1 MSITTENTFETAL
14 VQSLVEQGGYTEGNA
29 PDYSPALGMFKYEVI
44 RFLQESQPKRWE
56 KISAIHGAD
65 ADNRVIQRLYKEM
78 DLRGSLD
85 VLRNGFVDYGV
96 RFQMAYFQPASSLNP
111 DAVDL
116 YNKNSLK
123 VYRQI
128 YYSTKNKNSVDIVL
142 ALNGIPLATMELKNQ
157 FTGQNT
163 GNALKQY
170 GTTRDNRESLFAFKK
185 RCLVHFA
192 VDQDEVFMCTKLE
205 GSKTYWLPFNKG
217 SNNGK
222 GNPQN
227 PDGYRTSYLW
237 ENILQKD
244 SWMEIIQRFV
254 HLQTDEIKVD
264 LPTPNGQAG
273 GKTFKKEKLIFPRYH
288 QLDAVREISRKVLEV
303 GVGKN
308 YLVQHSAG
316 SGKSNSIAWLAYRLS
331 SLHNTQDERIFDS
344 VIVVTDRKV
353 LDQQLQNTIYQFEHK
368 SGVVQKIDKDSTQL
382 ASALGYGT
390 NIIITTLQKFP
401 FVVDKVG
408 ELPDRKY
415 AVIIDEAHSSQGGE
429 ASKKMKEVLASK
441 SLEDA
446 AKDDLEEDYTGDDF
460 VREQIE
466 RSAAARG
473 QQDNISFFA
482 FTATPKYKTLQVFGD
497 KDLPAPR
504 PQAGQFCIYVLKC
517 SNNSFYIGQSQD
529 FPRRLSEHER
539 GEVSWTS
546 KYLPVELI
554 HWEVFNTR
562 EDAVDREK
570 KLKTGFGRE
579 WLKREFEK
587 QTLAKWARQAGSEGK
602 PKPFH
607 LYSMR
612 QAIEEGFILDVL
624 QNYTTYELYFKLT
637 KAIQE
642 DPQLNK
648 KKAAKAIGKFVS
660 LHPHNLSQK
669 TEIIIEHFRDV
680 VSKKIGGKAKAMLAC
695 GSRLHAKRYFEEF
708 ESYIKEKGY
717 DNEIK
722 ILVAF
727 SGKVIDDDVPQ
738 GVSEPEIT
746 GYSEKELPST
756 FEKDEYKILIVADKY
771 QTGFDQPLLHT
782 MYVDKK
788 LSGVKAVQ
796 TLSRLNRTC
805 PGKEDTFVLDFAN
818 DRQTILDSFQPYY
831 EITSVTE
838 ETDINHLYD
847 LKARLD
853 QFQVYWE
860 QEIEAFAN
868 VYFDPKTKL
877 NNPKQ
882 QKHLYAFTDPAV
894 DRYRAITEEEKQDEF
909 KKGLRSWTNLYAF
922 LSQIMP
928 FIDAEFEKFYAYAK
942 LLQTRLPKR
951 ELSESLHLDDEV
963 ALEYYR
969 LQKIKEGSIELQKGE
984 EGELSGT
991 SEAGLKRAKDEEAL
1005 LSEIINVLN
1014 DRFGTEFEEADK
1026 LFFDQI
1032 EAELMEDE
1040 TLQTQARVNKIDT
1053 FKFAFNDKFI
1063 DKLIGRMD
1071 QNQDIFEKILED
1083 KVFGDLVK
1091 ELMMKKIYKKLNE

>member
-1 MSITTENTFETAL
+1 MNITNENTFETAL
-14 VQSLVEQGGYTEGNA
+14 VQSLVELGGYTEGDA
-29 PDYSPALGMFKYEVI
+29 PDYSPELGMFKYEVI
-44 RFLQESQPKRWE
+44 KFLQESQPKRWD
-56 KISAIHGAD
+56 KISSIHGED
-65 ADNRVIQRLYKEM
+65 ADNRVIQRLYKEL

-96 RFQMAYFQPASSLNP
+96 RFQMAFFQPASGLNP

-116 YNKNSLK
+116 YNKNILK

-128 YYSTKNKNSVDIVL
+128 YYSTKNKNSVDVL
-142 ALNGIPLATMELKNQ
+142 LSLNGIPVATLELKNQ
-157 FTGQNT
+157 FTGQNV

-170 GTTRDNRESLFAFKK
+170 STTRDNREILFAFKK
-185 RCLVHFA
+185 RALVHFA
-192 VDQDEVFMCTKLE
+192 VDQDEVFMTTKLD

-217 SNNGK
+217 SCNGK

-227 PDGYRTSYLW
+227 PGGYRTAYLW

-244 SWMEIIQRFV
+244 SWMEIIQNFV
-254 HLQTDEIKVD
+254 HLQTEEIEVE
-264 LPTPNGQAG
+264 
-273 GKTFKKEKLIFPRYH
+273 GKIYKKEKLIFPRYH
-288 QLDAVREISRKVLEV
+288 QLDAVRSIGANVLSV
-303 GVGKN
+303 GMGKN
-308 YLVQHSAG
+308 YLIQHSAG

-331 SLHNTQDERIFDS
+331 SLHNAADERIFDS

-368 SGVVQKIDKDSTQL
+368 TGVVQKIDKDSTQL

-429 ASKKMKEVLASK
+429 ASKKLKEVLAAN
-441 SLEDA
+441 SLEQAEIEDTN
-446 AKDDLEEDYTGDDF
+446 DYTGGDF

-466 RSAAARG
+466 RSAVFRG
-473 QQDNISFFA
+473 QQANISFFA

-497 KDLPAPR
+497 KDA
-504 PQAGQFCIYVLKC
+504 
-517 SNNSFYIGQSQD
+517 D
-529 FPRRLSEHER
+529 
-539 GEVSWTS
+539 
-546 KYLPVELI
+546 
-554 HWEVFNTR
+554 
-562 EDAVDREK
+562 
-570 KLKTGFGRE
+570 
-579 WLKREFEK
+579 
-587 QTLAKWARQAGSEGK
+587 GK
-602 PKPFH
+602 PMPFH

-637 KAIQE
+637 KAIEE
-642 DPQLNK
+642 DPNLNK
-648 KKAAKAIGKFVS
+648 KKAAKAIGRFVS
-660 LHPHNLSQK
+660 LHPHNLAQK
-669 TEIIIEHFRDV
+669 TEIIIEHFREI
-680 VSKKIGGKAKAMLAC
+680 VSKKIGGKAKAMLVC
-695 GSRLHAKRYFEEF
+695 GSRLHAKRYYEEINK
-708 ESYIKEKGY
+708 YIKSKGY
-717 DNEIK
+717 QNEIK

-727 SGKVIDDDVPQ
+727 SGKVTDDNYPD
-738 GVSEPEIT
+738 GVAEPELT
-746 GYSEKELPST
+746 GYGEKKLPEA
-756 FEKDEYKILIVADKY
+756 FDKDEYKLLIVADKY

-796 TLSRLNRTC
+796 TLSRLNRMH
-805 PGKEDTFVLDFAN
+805 PGKEDTFVLDFSN

-838 ETDINHLYD
+838 ETDVNHLYD
-847 LKARLD
+847 LKAKLD
-853 QFQVYWE
+853 EFQVYWA

-868 VYFDPKTKL
+868 VYFDPKTKM
-877 NNPKQ
+877 NNAKQ
-882 QKHLYAFTDPAV
+882 QKYLYAFTDPAV
-894 DRYRAITEEEKQDEF
+894 DRYKAIPEEEKQDEF

-922 LSQIMP
+922 LAQIMP
-928 FIDAEFEKFYAYAK
+928 FIDAEFEKFYAYSK

-1014 DRFGTEFEEADK
+1014 EQFGTEFEEADK

-1040 TLQTQARVNKIDT
+1040 TLQTQAKVNKIDT
-1053 FKFAFNDKFI
+1053 FKFAFDDKFV

-1071 QNQDIFEKILED
+1071 QNQEIFEKILED
-1083 KVFGDLVK
+1083 KAFGDLVK
-1091 ELMMKKIYKKLNE
+1091 QLMMKKIYRRMNELV

>member
-14 VQSLVEQGGYTEGNA
+14 VQSLIEQGGYTEGNA
-29 PDYSPALGMFKYEVI
+29 PDYSPELGMFKYEVI
-44 RFLQESQPKRWE
+44 KFLQESQPKRWE

-65 ADNRVIQRLYKEM
+65 ADNRVIQRLYKEL

-96 RFQMAYFQPASSLNP
+96 RFQMAFFQPASGLNP
-111 DAVDL
+111 EAVDL
-116 YNKNSLK
+116 YNRNKLK

-128 YYSTKNKNSVDIVL
+128 YYSTKNKNSVDVVL
-142 ALNGIPLATMELKNQ
+142 SLNGIPVATLELKNQ
-157 FTGQNT
+157 FTGQNV

-170 GTTRDNRESLFAFKK
+170 SETRDNREILFAFKK
-185 RCLVHFA
+185 RALVHFA
-192 VDQDEVFMCTKLE
+192 VDQDEVFMTTKLD
-205 GSKTYWLPFNKG
+205 GNKTYWLPFNKG
-217 SNNGK
+217 ANNGK

-227 PDGYRTSYLW
+227 PNGYRTAYLW

-254 HLQTDEIKVD
+254 HLQTEEIEVE
-264 LPTPNGQAG
+264 GRIY
-273 GKTFKKEKLIFPRYH
+273 KKEKLIFPRYH
-288 QLDAVREISRKVLEV
+288 QLDAVRSIGEHVLQV
-303 GVGKN
+303 GIGKN
-308 YLVQHSAG
+308 YLIQHSAG

-331 SLHNTQDERIFDS
+331 SLHTATDERIFDS

-368 SGVVQKIDKDSTQL
+368 TGVVQKIDKDSTQL

-408 ELPDRKY
+408 ELPERKY

-429 ASKKMKEVLASK
+429 ASKKLKEVLASK
-441 SLEDA
+441 SLEQA
-446 AKDDLEEDYTGDDF
+446 ITDDTNDYSGDDF

-473 QQDNISFFA
+473 QQPNISFFA

-497 KDLPAPR
+497 
-504 PQAGQFCIYVLKC
+504 
-517 SNNSFYIGQSQD
+517 QD
-529 FPRRLSEHER
+529 
-539 GEVSWTS
+539 
-546 KYLPVELI
+546 
-554 HWEVFNTR
+554 
-562 EDAVDREK
+562 A
-570 KLKTGFGRE
+570 
-579 WLKREFEK
+579 
-587 QTLAKWARQAGSEGK
+587 EGK

-637 KAIQE
+637 KAIE
-642 DPQLNK
+642 DDPNLNK

-660 LHPHNLSQK
+660 LHPHNLAQK
-669 TEIIIEHFRDV
+669 TEIMIEHFRNV
-680 VSKKIGGKAKAMLAC
+680 VSKKIGGKAKAMLVC
-695 GSRLHAKRYFEEF
+695 GSRLHAKRYFEEVGR
-708 ESYIKEKGY
+708 YIQGKGY
-717 DNEIK
+717 ENEIK

-727 SGKVIDDDVPQ
+727 SGKVIDENTP
-738 GVSEPEIT
+738 GGISEPELT
-746 GYSEKELPST
+746 GFNERELPT
-756 FEKDEYKILIVADKY
+756 VFERDEYKILIVADKY

-796 TLSRLNRTC
+796 TLSRLNRMH

-853 QFQVYWE
+853 AFQVYWT
-860 QEIEAFAN
+860 QEIEAFAH

-877 NNPKQ
+877 NNPKH
-882 QKHLYAFTDPAV
+882 QKHLYAFTDSAV
-894 DRYRAITEEEKQDEF
+894 DRFKAISEEEKQDEF

-928 FIDAEFEKFYAYAK
+928 FIDSEFEKFYAYAK

-991 SEAGLKRAKDEEAL
+991 SEAGLKRAKEEEAL
-1005 LSEIINVLN
+1005 LSQIIHVLN

-1032 EAELMEDE
+1032 EAELMDDE
-1040 TLQTQARVNKIDT
+1040 TLKTQARVNKMDT
-1053 FKFAFNDKFI
+1053 FKFAFDDKFI

-1071 QNQDIFEKILED
+1071 QNQEIFEKILED
-1083 KVFGDLVK
+1083 KTFGDLVK
-1091 ELMMKKIYKKLNE
+1091 DLMMRKIYRKMNE

>member
-14 VQSLVEQGGYTEGNA
+14 VQTLVEQGGYTQGNA
-29 PDYSPALGMFKYEVI
+29 EDYSKELGMFKYEVI
-44 RFLQESQPKRWE
+44 AFLQASQPKRWA

-65 ADNRVIQRLYKEM
+65 TDNRIIQRLYKEL

-96 RFQMAYFQPASSLNP
+96 RFQLAYFQPASGLNP

-128 YYSTKNKNSVDIVL
+128 YYSTKNKNSVDVVL
-142 ALNGIPLATMELKNQ
+142 AVNGIPVATLELKNQ
-157 FTGQNT
+157 FTGQDV

-170 GTTRDNRESLFAFKK
+170 STTRDNKELLFAFKK
-185 RCLVHFA
+185 RTLVHFA
-192 VDQDEVFMCTKLE
+192 VDQDEVFMTTKLD

-217 SNNGK
+217 ANNGK
-222 GNPQN
+222 GNPKN
-227 PDGYRTSYLW
+227 ENGYRTAYLW
-237 ENILQKD
+237 EYILQKD
-244 SWMEIIQRFV
+244 SWMEILQRFL
-254 HLQTDEIKVD
+254 HLETEEFES
-264 LPTPNGQAG
+264 NG
-273 GKTFKKEKLIFPRYH
+273 KIYKKEKLIFPRYH
-288 QLDAVREISRKVLEV
+288 QLDAVRKISNNVLEV
-303 GVGKN
+303 EAGTN
-308 YLVQHSAG
+308 YLIQHSAG

-331 SLHNTQDERIFDS
+331 SLHNNTDKRIFDS

-353 LDQQLQNTIYQFEHK
+353 LDQQLQSTIYQFEHK
-368 SGVVQKIDKDSTQL
+368 TGVVQRIDKDSTQL

-408 ELPDRKY
+408 ELPDRNY

-429 ASKKMKEVLASK
+429 ASKKMKEVLAAK
-441 SLEDA
+441 SLEEATTEDTT
-446 AKDDLEEDYTGDDF
+446 DDYTGDDF

-466 RSAAARG
+466 RSAQARG
-473 QQDNISFFA
+473 QQSNISFFA
-482 FTATPKYKTLQVFGD
+482 FTATPKYKTLQVFGH
-497 KDLPAPR
+497 KDA
-504 PQAGQFCIYVLKC
+504 
-517 SNNSFYIGQSQD
+517 
-529 FPRRLSEHER
+529 
-539 GEVSWTS
+539 
-546 KYLPVELI
+546 
-554 HWEVFNTR
+554 
-562 EDAVDREK
+562 
-570 KLKTGFGRE
+570 
-579 WLKREFEK
+579 
-587 QTLAKWARQAGSEGK
+587 EGK
-602 PKPFH
+602 PQPFH

-624 QNYTTYELYFKLT
+624 KNYTTYELYFKLT
-637 KAIQE
+637 KAIE
-642 DPQLNK
+642 DDPNLNK

-660 LHPHNLSQK
+660 LHPHNLAQK
-669 TEIIIEHFRDV
+669 TEIIIEHFKQI
-680 VSKKIGGKAKAMLAC
+680 VSHKIGGKAKAMLVC

-708 ESYIKEKGY
+708 NKYINEKGY
-717 DNEIK
+717 QNDIK

-727 SGKVIDDDVPQ
+727 SGKVIDDNTPD
-738 GVSEPEIT
+738 GVSEPQMT
-746 GYSEKELPST
+746 GYSEKELPEI
-756 FEKDEYKILIVADKY
+756 FDREEYKILIVADKY
-771 QTGFDQPLLHT
+771 QTGFDQPLLQT

-805 PGKEDTFVLDFAN
+805 AGKEDTFVLDFVN
-818 DRQTILDSFQPYY
+818 DRETIFASFQPYY
-831 EITSVTE
+831 EITTVTE

-853 QFQVYWE
+853 EFQIYWE
-860 QEIEAFAN
+860 TEIEAFAN
-868 VYFDPKTKL
+868 VYFNPETKL

-882 QKHLYAFTDPAV
+882 QKYLYSFTDPAV
-894 DRYRAITEEEKQDEF
+894 DRFKEIDEEEKQDEF
-909 KKGLRSWTNLYAF
+909 KKGLRTWTNLYAF
-922 LSQIMP
+922 LAQIMP
-928 FIDAEFEKFYAYAK
+928 FVDPDFERFYAYAK

-969 LQKIKEGSIELQKGE
+969 LQKIKEGSIDLLTGE
-984 EGELSGT
+984 TGELSGT
-991 SEAGLKRAKDEEAL
+991 TEAGLKRAKDAEAL

-1040 TLQTQARVNKIDT
+1040 TLQTQAKVNKIDT
-1053 FKFAFNDKFI
+1053 FKYAFEDLFI
-1063 DKLIGRMD
+1063 TKLIDRMD
-1071 QNQDIFEKILED
+1071 QNQEIFEKILED
-1083 KVFGDLVK
+1083 KVFGNLVK
-1091 ELMMKKIYKKLNE
+1091 ELMMKKVYKKMNE

>member
-14 VQSLVEQGGYTEGNA
+14 VQSLTEQGGYTEGDA
-29 PDYSPALGMFKYEVI
+29 PDYSPELGMFKNEVI
-44 RFLQESQPKRWE
+44 QFLQESQPKRWE
-56 KISAIHGAD
+56 KIAAIHGSD
-65 ADNRVIQRLYKEM
+65 ADNRVIQRLFKEL

-96 RFQMAYFQPASSLNP
+96 RFHIAFFQPASGLNP
-111 DAVDL
+111 DAVEL

-123 VYRQI
+123 VYRQV
-128 YYSTKNKNSVDIVL
+128 YYSTKNKNSVDL
-142 ALNGIPLATMELKNQ
+142 LLSLNGIPVATLELKNQ
-157 FTGQNT
+157 FTGQNV

-170 GTTRDNRESLFAFKK
+170 STTRDNREILFAFKK

-192 VDQDEVFMCTKLE
+192 VDQDEVFMTTKLD

-217 SNNGK
+217 ANNGK
-222 GNPQN
+222 GNPHN
-227 PDGYRTSYLW
+227 PNGYKTAYLW
-237 ENILQKD
+237 ENILQKE

-254 HLQTDEIKVD
+254 HLQTDEIEVE
-264 LPTPNGQAG
+264 
-273 GKTFKKEKLIFPRYH
+273 GKIYKKEKLIFPRFH
-288 QLDAVREISRKVLEV
+288 QWDAVRRIGENVLNV
-303 GVGKN
+303 GIGKN
-308 YLVQHSAG
+308 YLIQHSAG

-331 SLHNTQDERIFDS
+331 SLHNANDERIFDS

-368 SGVVQKIDKDSTQL
+368 TGVVQKIDKDSNQL
-382 ASALGYGT
+382 ATALGYGT

-408 ELPDRKY
+408 ELPERKY

-441 SLEDA
+441 SLEQA
-446 AKDDLEEDYTGDDF
+446 VIDDTDDYTGDDF
-460 VREQIE
+460 IREQIE
-466 RSAAARG
+466 RSAAVRG
-473 QQDNISFFA
+473 QQANISFFA

-497 KDLPAPR
+497 KD
-504 PQAGQFCIYVLKC
+504 
-517 SNNSFYIGQSQD
+517 
-529 FPRRLSEHER
+529 
-539 GEVSWTS
+539 
-546 KYLPVELI
+546 
-554 HWEVFNTR
+554 
-562 EDAVDREK
+562 
-570 KLKTGFGRE
+570 
-579 WLKREFEK
+579 
-587 QTLAKWARQAGSEGK
+587 SEGK

-637 KAIQE
+637 KAIEE
-642 DPQLNK
+642 DPHLNK
-648 KKAAKAIGKFVS
+648 KKAAKAIGRYVS
-660 LHPHNLSQK
+660 LHPHNLAQK
-669 TEIIIEHFRDV
+669 TEIIIEHFRNI
-680 VSKKIGGKAKAMLAC
+680 VSKKIGGKAKAMLVC

-708 ESYIKEKGY
+708 NRYIKAKHYE
-717 DNEIK
+717 NEIK

-727 SGKVIDDDVPQ
+727 SGKVVDDNAPD
-738 GVSEPEIT
+738 GVSEPEMT
-746 GYSEKELPST
+746 GYSEKELPKI
-756 FEKDEYKILIVADKY
+756 FEKVEYKILIVADKY

-796 TLSRLNRTC
+796 TLSRLNRMH
-805 PGKEDTFVLDFAN
+805 PGKEDTFVLDFVN
-818 DRQTILDSFQPYY
+818 DRETILDSFQPYY

-853 QFQVYWE
+853 EFQVYWT

-877 NNPKQ
+877 SNPKQ
-882 QKHLYAFTDPAV
+882 QKLLYAFTDPAV
-894 DRYRAITEEEKQDEF
+894 DRFKAIAEEEKQDEF
-909 KKGLRSWTNLYAF
+909 KKSLRSWTNLYAF

-928 FIDAEFEKFYAYAK
+928 FTDSEFEKFYAYAK

-984 EGELSGT
+984 EGLLSGT
-991 SEAGLKRAKDEEAL
+991 TEAGLKRAKDEEAL

-1032 EAELMEDE
+1032 EAELMDDE

-1053 FKFAFNDKFI
+1053 FKFAFDDKFI

-1071 QNQDIFEKILED
+1071 QNQEIFEKILED

>member
-14 VQSLVEQGGYTEGNA
+14 VQSLKEHGGYTEGNA
-29 PDYSPALGMFKYEVI
+29 PDYSPELGMFKYEVI
-44 RFLQESQPKRWE
+44 KFLQESQPKRWE

-65 ADNRVIQRLYKEM
+65 ADNRVIQRLYKEL

-96 RFQMAYFQPASSLNP
+96 RFQMAFFQPASGLNP

-116 YNKNSLK
+116 YNKNNLK

-128 YYSTKNKNSVDIVL
+128 HYSTKNKNSVDVL
-142 ALNGIPLATMELKNQ
+142 LSLNGIPVATLELKNQ
-157 FTGQNT
+157 FTGQNV

-170 GTTRDNRESLFAFKK
+170 SSTRDNREILFAFKK

-192 VDQDEVFMCTKLE
+192 VDQDEVFMTTNLD
-205 GSKTYWLPFNKG
+205 GSQTYWLPFNKG

-227 PDGYRTSYLW
+227 PNGYRTAYLW

-254 HLQTDEIKVD
+254 HLQTEEIEVD
-264 LPTPNGQAG
+264 
-273 GKTFKKEKLIFPRYH
+273 GKIYKKEKLIFPRYH
-288 QLDAVREISRKVLEV
+288 QLDAVREISKKVLEV
-303 GVGKN
+303 GTGKN
-308 YLVQHSAG
+308 YLIQHSAG

-331 SLHNTQDERIFDS
+331 SLHNATDERIFDS

-368 SGVVQKIDKDSTQL
+368 TGVVQKIDKDSTQL
-382 ASALGYGT
+382 ALALGYGT

-408 ELPDRKY
+408 ELPERKY

-429 ASKKMKEVLASK
+429 ASKKLKEVLASK

-446 AKDDLEEDYTGDDF
+446 TKEDLEEDYTGDDF
-460 VREQIE
+460 IREQIE
-466 RSAAARG
+466 KSAAARG
-473 QQDNISFFA
+473 HQHNISFFA

-497 KDLPAPR
+497 KDE
-504 PQAGQFCIYVLKC
+504 
-517 SNNSFYIGQSQD
+517 N
-529 FPRRLSEHER
+529 
-539 GEVSWTS
+539 
-546 KYLPVELI
+546 
-554 HWEVFNTR
+554 
-562 EDAVDREK
+562 
-570 KLKTGFGRE
+570 
-579 WLKREFEK
+579 
-587 QTLAKWARQAGSEGK
+587 GK

-624 QNYTTYELYFKLT
+624 QNYITYELYFKLT
-637 KAIQE
+637 KAIEE
-642 DPQLNK
+642 DPNLNK

-660 LHPHNLSQK
+660 LHPHNLAQK
-669 TEIIIEHFRDV
+669 TEIIIEHFRNI
-680 VSKKIGGKAKAMLAC
+680 VSKKIGGKAKAMLVC
-695 GSRLHAKRYFEEF
+695 GSRLHAKRYYEEF
-708 ESYIKEKGY
+708 EKYIKKKGY
-717 DNEIK
+717 ENEIK

-727 SGKVIDDDVPQ
+727 SGKVIDDNAPD
-738 GVSEPEIT
+738 GVSEPEMT
-746 GYSEKELPST
+746 GYSEKELPT
-756 FEKDEYKILIVADKY
+756 IFERNEYKILIVADKY

-796 TLSRLNRTC
+796 TLSRLNRMH
-805 PGKEDTFVLDFAN
+805 PGKEDTFILDFVN

-831 EITSVTE
+831 EVTSVTE

-847 LKARLD
+847 LKSRLD
-853 QFQVYWE
+853 EFQVYWT
-860 QEIEAFAN
+860 QEIEAFAK

-877 NNPKQ
+877 NNSKQ
-882 QKHLYAFTDPAV
+882 QKYLYTYTDPAV
-894 DRYRAITEEEKQDEF
+894 DRFKAIAEEEKQDEF

-922 LSQIMP
+922 LSQIIP
-928 FIDAEFEKFYAYAK
+928 FIDSESEKFYAYAK

-984 EGELSGT
+984 EGELSGI

-1014 DRFGTEFEEADK
+1014 DRFGTEFDEADK

-1032 EAELMEDE
+1032 ETELMEDE

-1063 DKLIGRMD
+1063 DKLIGRID
-1071 QNQDIFEKILED
+1071 QNQEIFERIIED
-1083 KVFGDLVK
+1083 KMFGDLVK

>member
-14 VQSLVEQGGYTEGNA
+14 VQSLIEQGGYTEGNA
-29 PDYSPALGMFKYEVI
+29 PDYSPELGMFKYEVI

-65 ADNRVIQRLYKEM
+65 ADNRVIQRLYKEL

-96 RFQMAYFQPASSLNP
+96 RFQMAFFQPASGLNP

-116 YNKNSLK
+116 YNKNNLK

-128 YYSTKNKNSVDIVL
+128 YYSTKVKNSVDVL
-142 ALNGIPLATMELKNQ
+142 LSLNGIPVATLELKNQ
-157 FTGQNT
+157 FTGQNV

-170 GTTRDNRESLFAFKK
+170 STTRDNREILFAFKK
-185 RCLVHFA
+185 RCLIHFA
-192 VDQDEVFMCTKLE
+192 VDQDEVFMTTKLD

-227 PDGYRTSYLW
+227 PNGYRTAYLW

-254 HLQTDEIKVD
+254 HLQTEEIEVE
-264 LPTPNGQAG
+264 
-273 GKTFKKEKLIFPRYH
+273 GKIYKKEKLIFPRYH
-288 QLDAVREISRKVLEV
+288 QLDAVRSIGDNVLQV
-303 GVGKN
+303 GIGKN
-308 YLVQHSAG
+308 YLIQHSAG

-331 SLHNTQDERIFDS
+331 SLHNSTDERIFDS

-368 SGVVQKIDKDSTQL
+368 TGVVQKIDKDSSQL

-408 ELPDRKY
+408 ELPERKY

-429 ASKKMKEVLASK
+429 ASKKLKEVLASK
-441 SLEDA
+441 SLEQA
-446 AKDDLEEDYTGDDF
+446 ITDDTDDYTGDDF

-473 QQDNISFFA
+473 QQPNISFFA

-497 KDLPAPR
+497 KD
-504 PQAGQFCIYVLKC
+504 
-517 SNNSFYIGQSQD
+517 
-529 FPRRLSEHER
+529 
-539 GEVSWTS
+539 T
-546 KYLPVELI
+546 
-554 HWEVFNTR
+554 
-562 EDAVDREK
+562 
-570 KLKTGFGRE
+570 
-579 WLKREFEK
+579 
-587 QTLAKWARQAGSEGK
+587 EGK

-637 KAIQE
+637 KAIEE
-642 DPQLNK
+642 DPNLNK

-660 LHPHNLSQK
+660 LHPHNLAQK
-669 TEIIIEHFRDV
+669 TEIIIEHFRDI
-680 VSKKIGGKAKAMLAC
+680 VSKKIGGKAKAMLVC
-695 GSRLHAKRYFEEF
+695 GSRLHAKRYFEEVGK
-708 ESYIKEKGY
+708 YIKTKGY
-717 DNEIK
+717 ENEIK

-727 SGKVIDDDVPQ
+727 SGKVIDDNAPD
-738 GVSEPEIT
+738 GVSEPEMT
-746 GYSEKELPST
+746 GYSEKELPT
-756 FEKDEYKILIVADKY
+756 IFERDEYKILIVADKY

-796 TLSRLNRTC
+796 TLSRLNRMH

-853 QFQVYWE
+853 EFQVYYT

-877 NNPKQ
+877 NNPKH

-894 DRYRAITEEEKQDEF
+894 DRFKGIAEEEKQDEF
-909 KKGLRSWTNLYAF
+909 KKGLRTWTNLYAF

-928 FIDAEFEKFYAYAK
+928 FIDSEFEKFYAYAK

-991 SEAGLKRAKDEEAL
+991 TEAGLKRAKDEEAL

-1032 EAELMEDE
+1032 EAELMDDE

-1071 QNQDIFEKILED
+1071 QNQEIFEKILED

>member
-14 VQSLVEQGGYTEGNA
+14 VQSLTENGGYTEGNA
-29 PDYSPALGMFKYEVI
+29 QDYSPELGMFKYEVI
-44 RFLQESQPKRWE
+44 HFLQTSQPKRWE
-56 KISAIHGAD
+56 KIAAIHGPD
-65 ADNRVIQRLYKEM
+65 AENRVIQRLYKEL

-96 RFQMAYFQPASSLNP
+96 RFQMAYFKPASSLNP

-116 YNKNSLK
+116 YNKNELK

-128 YYSTKNKNSVDIVL
+128 YYSPRNKNSVDVVL
-142 ALNGIPLATMELKNQ
+142 SLNGIPVATLELKNQ
-157 FTGQNT
+157 FTGQNV

-170 GTTRDNRESLFAFKK
+170 SSTRDNREILFAFRK
-185 RCLVHFA
+185 RTLVHFA

-205 GSKTYWLPFNKG
+205 GSKTYWLPFNQG
-217 SNNGK
+217 FNNGK
-222 GNPQN
+222 GNPPN

-237 ENILQKD
+237 EYIFTKD
-244 SWMEIIQRFV
+244 SWLEIIQRFI
-254 HLQTDEIKVD
+254 HLQTEEIVVD
-264 LPTPNGQAG
+264 
-273 GKTFKKEKLIFPRYH
+273 GKTYKKEKLIFPRFH
-288 QLDAVREISRKVLEV
+288 QLDAVRKISADVFEV
-303 GVGKN
+303 GAGKN

-331 SLHNTQDERIFDS
+331 SLHNATNERIFDS

-368 SGVVQKIDKDSTQL
+368 TGVVQKIDKDSTQL
-382 ASALGYGT
+382 AEALGYGT

-408 ELPDRKY
+408 ELPDRNY
-415 AVIIDEAHSSQGGE
+415 AVVIDEAHSSQGGE
-429 ASKKMKEVLASK
+429 ASKKMKEVLAAK

-446 AKDDLEEDYTGDDF
+446 EAAESGDDYTGDDF

-473 QQDNISFFA
+473 QQSNISFFA

-497 KDLPAPR
+497 KDAE
-504 PQAGQFCIYVLKC
+504 
-517 SNNSFYIGQSQD
+517 S
-529 FPRRLSEHER
+529 
-539 GEVSWTS
+539 
-546 KYLPVELI
+546 
-554 HWEVFNTR
+554 
-562 EDAVDREK
+562 
-570 KLKTGFGRE
+570 
-579 WLKREFEK
+579 
-587 QTLAKWARQAGSEGK
+587 K

-637 KAIQE
+637 KAIE
-642 DPQLNK
+642 DDPELNK

-660 LHPHNLSQK
+660 LHPHNLAQK

-680 VSKKIGGKAKAMLAC
+680 VSKKIGGKAKAMVVC

-708 ESYIKEKGY
+708 GRYIKEKGY
-717 DNEIK
+717 ENEMK
-722 ILVAF
+722 VLVAF
-727 SGKVIDDDVPQ
+727 SGKVVDDNSPD
-738 GVSEPEIT
+738 GITEPELT
-746 GYSEKELPST
+746 GWREKEIPT
-756 FEKDEYKILIVADKY
+756 VFDKDEYKILIVADKY

-818 DRQTILDSFQPYY
+818 ERQTILDSFQPYY

-838 ETDINHLYD
+838 ETDVNHLYD
-847 LKARLD
+847 LKAKLD
-853 QFQVYWE
+853 EFQVYWE
-860 QEIEAFAN
+860 QEINEFAQI
-868 VYFDPKTKL
+868 YFDPKTKL

-882 QKHLYAFTDPAV
+882 QRHLYAYTDPAV
-894 DRYRAITEEEKQDEF
+894 DRYKGIEEEDKQDEF
-909 KKGLRSWTNLYAF
+909 KKGLRTWTNLYAF

-928 FIDAEFEKFYAYAK
+928 FSDAELEKFYAYAK

-951 ELSESLHLDDEV
+951 ELSEALHLDDEV

-969 LQKIKEGSIELQKGE
+969 LQKIKEGAIELEKGE

-991 SEAGLKRAKDEEAL
+991 SEAGLKRAKEEEAL
-1005 LSEIINVLN
+1005 LSQIINVLN

-1040 TLQTQARVNKIDT
+1040 TLQTQARVNKLDT
-1053 FKFAFNDKFI
+1053 FKYAFDDKFI

-1071 QNQDIFEKILED
+1071 QNQDIFEKIMED

>member
-1 MSITTENTFETAL
+1 MSITTEQTFETAL
-14 VQSLVEQGGYTEGNA
+14 VQALVENGGYTEGNS
-29 PDYSPALGMFKYEVI
+29 PDYSPELGLFKYEVI
-44 RFLQESQPKRWE
+44 QFLQESQPKRWA
-56 KISAIHGAD
+56 KIAAIHGAD
-65 ADNRVIQRLYKEM
+65 SDNRVIQRLYKEL
-78 DLRGSLD
+78 DLRGCLD
-85 VLRNGFVDYGV
+85 VLRNGFTDYGV
-96 RFQMAYFQPASSLNP
+96 RFQMAYFQPASGLNP
-111 DAVDL
+111 DAVEL
-116 YNKNSLK
+116 YNKNKLK

-128 YYSTKNKNSVDIVL
+128 YYSTKNKNSVDVL
-142 ALNGIPLATMELKNQ
+142 LSLNGIPVATLELKNQ
-157 FTGQNT
+157 FTGQNV

-170 GTTRDNRESLFAFKK
+170 SSTRDNREILFAFKK
-185 RCLVHFA
+185 RALVHFA
-192 VDQDEVFMCTKLE
+192 VDQDEVFMTTKLD

-217 SNNGK
+217 ANNGK

-227 PDGYRTSYLW
+227 PDGYRTAYLW

-254 HLQTDEIKVD
+254 HLQTEEFKSEGRIY
-264 LPTPNGQAG
+264 
-273 GKTFKKEKLIFPRYH
+273 KKEKLIFPRFH
-288 QLDAVREISRKVLEV
+288 QLDAVRKISEKVLEV
-303 GVGKN
+303 GTGKN
-308 YLVQHSAG
+308 YLIQHSAG

-331 SLHNTQDERIFDS
+331 SLHNALDVRIFDS

-368 SGVVQKIDKDSTQL
+368 TGVVQKIDKDSTQL

-401 FVVDKVG
+401 FIVDKVG

-429 ASKKMKEVLASK
+429 ASKKLKEVLAAK

-446 AKDDLEEDYTGDDF
+446 TKNDLEEDYTGDDF

-473 QQDNISFFA
+473 QQANISFFA

-497 KDLPAPR
+497 KDD
-504 PQAGQFCIYVLKC
+504 
-517 SNNSFYIGQSQD
+517 N
-529 FPRRLSEHER
+529 E
-539 GEVSWTS
+539 
-546 KYLPVELI
+546 
-554 HWEVFNTR
+554 
-562 EDAVDREK
+562 
-570 KLKTGFGRE
+570 
-579 WLKREFEK
+579 
-587 QTLAKWARQAGSEGK
+587 K

-637 KAIQE
+637 KAIEE
-642 DPQLNK
+642 DPNLNK
-648 KKAAKAIGKFVS
+648 KKAAKAIGKYVS
-660 LHPHNLSQK
+660 LHPHNLAQK
-669 TEIIIEHFRDV
+669 TEIILEHFRDI
-680 VSKKIGGKAKAMLAC
+680 VSKKIGGKAKAMLVC
-695 GSRLHAKRYFEEF
+695 GSRLHAKRYYEEF
-708 ESYIKEKGY
+708 ERYIKKLGY
-717 DNEIK
+717 DKEIK

-727 SGKVIDDDVPQ
+727 SGKVVDGNTPD
-738 GVSEPEIT
+738 GVSEPEMT
-746 GYSEKELPST
+746 GYSEKELPT
-756 FEKDEYKILIVADKY
+756 IFDKDEYKILIVADKY

-831 EITSVTE
+831 EVTSVTE

-847 LKARLD
+847 LKVRLD
-853 QFQVYWE
+853 EFQVYWT

-877 NNPKQ
+877 SNPKQ

-894 DRYRAITEEEKQDEF
+894 DRYKEITEEEKQDEF

-928 FIDAEFEKFYAYAK
+928 FIDSEFEKFYAYAK

-969 LQKIKEGSIELQKGE
+969 LQKIKDGSIELQKGE

-991 SEAGLKRAKDEEAL
+991 LEAGLKRGPEEEAL

-1040 TLQTQARVNKIDT
+1040 TLQTQAKVNQIDT

-1071 QNQDIFEKILED
+1071 QNQEIFEKILED
-1083 KVFGDLVK
+1083 KIFGDLVK
-1091 ELMMKKIYKKLNE
+1091 ELMMKKVYKKMNETI